1 MNDISLPV
9 AIASLFVLLLL
20 SAFFSGSETAMTR
33 ARKVRMQLLVD
44 KGFRGAA
51 RAQQILMYPER
62 MLATILLGN
71 NFVNIAASA
80 LATAVFVQFFGEI
93 GILYATVAMTVI
105 VLIFAEIL
113 PKSIAVAHAEVISC
127 RVSWL
132 LRGFTWCLL
141 PLVSVL
147 MLVIQMLQ
155 RLLKVPTNVQTEM
168 THQELVGIIDLG
180 AQSGL
185 LDKAREQMLMRSL
198 HLHEVAV
205 KSLMTPRTHMVML
218 DAGQSIAKCLA
229 MVITHPHSRYPIYHE
244 NRERLLGIVHLR
256 DLIRHQDKSCTLLD
270 TMVWKNIL
278 YIPTNKHALAQ
289 IVDFQNTRQHMAVVV
304 DEYGDIEGLITL
316 EDIIE
321 EIVGEIE
328 DESDKPVDVD
338 MWPQPDG
345 SVIVVGT
352 TPLHDINQA
361 LGTHVPEDGATTI
374 GGAVVE
380 VLGSPAEAC
389 LCLEIEDVQIEVLSI
404 RNQWIRRLCIRKK
417 K

>member
-1 MNDISLPV
+1 MGDISVPV
-9 AIASLFVLLLL
+9 AIGSLLLLLLL

-33 ARKVRMQLLVD
+33 ARKVRIQLLVD
-44 KGFRGAA
+44 KGFGGAS
-51 RAQQILMYPER
+51 RAQQMLLFPER

-80 LATAVFVQFFGEI
+80 LATALFVQYFGEI

-132 LRGFTWCLL
+132 LQWFTWFLL
-141 PLVSVL
+141 PIVSVL
-147 MLVIQMLQ
+147 MWVIQILQ
-155 RLLKVPTNVQTEM
+155 RLLKVPANTQAEM

-205 KSLMTPRTHMVML
+205 KSLMTPRAHMVML
-218 DAGQSIAKCLA
+218 DAGQSIAQCLDMA
-229 MVITHPHSRYPIYHE
+229 IAHPHSRYPVYHE
-244 NRERLLGIVHLR
+244 NRERLIGIVHLR
-256 DLIRHQDKSCTLLD
+256 DLLRHQDKSCPLIDAMT
-270 TMVWKNIL
+270 WKRTL
-278 YIPTNKHALAQ
+278 YIPSNKHALAQ
-289 IVDFQNTRQHMAVVV
+289 IVAFQSTRQHMAIVV
-304 DEYGDIEGLITL
+304 DEYGDVEGLITL

-338 MWPQPDG
+338 IWPQPDG
-345 SVIVVGT
+345 SLIVVGT

-361 LGTHVPEDGATTI
+361 LGSNLPEDGATTI

-389 LCLEIEDVQIEVLSI
+389 LCLCIADVEIEVLSI